1 MELALLSRLAVDVT
15 QTKPTLQLV
24 FRDPAT
30 INLVPNYEGQP
41 MIDTLKDQVRSACR
55 KIGCI
60 VVACAASP
68 CRLGRG
74 SSWSWMA

>member
-41 MIDTLKDQVRSACR
+41 MIDTLKDQVR
-55 KIGCI
+55 
-60 VVACAASP
+60 
-68 CRLGRG
+68 
-74 SSWSWMA
+74 